1 MALACAYEY
10 FISLAAPSS
19 CMYVVCVAVF
29 MQRVARP
36 CVCVCVAHASVGQ
49 QVIVYVSLW
58 VCVCVYVSADS
69 SARVT

>member
-19 CMYVVCVAVF
+19 MYVCCMRCCIYAKVA
-29 MQRVARP
+29 QR

-49 QVIVYVSLW
+49 HVIVCVS
-58 VCVCVYVSADS
+58 VCVCMCRQASAPK
-69 SARVT
+69 

>member
-36 CVCVCVAHASVGQ
+36 CVCVCVWRM
-49 QVIVYVSLW
+49 QVS
-58 VCVCVYVSADS
+58 DS
-69 SARVT
+69 K

>member
-49 QVIVYVSLW
+49 QVIVYVSLC
-58 VCVCVYVSADS
+58 VCVCVHVLADS